1 MRKRIVEITFASGK
15 KEYRV
20 ETAVSLFGI
29 PLLWALDVFSN
40 PDNPER
46 NVPALFKTFEEACA
60 YCGIEPGSIV
70 SKKIVAAMHYDEV

>member
-40 PDNPER
+40 PDNPR
-46 NVPALFKTFEEACA
+46 GTCRRYSKP
-60 YCGIEPGSIV
+60 
-70 SKKIVAAMHYDEV
+70 SKKPAHTAG